1 MQAGAVSVVVVSH
14 GRPESL
20 MWCLS
25 ALAGLR
31 YEPFEIVVVAD
42 LAAVAYVSESRFAG
56 KVKLI
61 PFETPNIA
69 AARNRGIEAAAGEI
83 IAFIDDDAAAEP
95 MWLHHLTMPFDDE
108 GIAASGGYVRG
119 RNGISYQ
126 WTAREVDRAGRARLL
141 EHEGDAPFRAEPS
154 EGFAVKTEGTNMA
167 LRRDVLCKIGGFDE
181 AYHFFLDETDLN
193 LRLEGE
199 GHCIALV
206 PLAEVH
212 HAYRASQRRGEDR
225 AVKDLFDVG
234 ASSIVM
240 LRKFDQQIAPRIEE
254 IRAEQQGRLAEQRQ
268 RGLLS
273 AAQSRRVLSSLEQG
287 FEDGRERRFGQYAA
301 LGQPK
306 QPFLPFVPERGGSLV
321 IAGWRWRSKRLRA
334 QAQDAAIQGVNVSL
348 FIFGLNARYHHLRY
362 NEEGY
367 WEQSGGQFGK
377 AERHEPLFRFW
388 TFKERL
394 FKEEQRVAAARGLPG

>member
-1 MQAGAVSVVVVSH
+1 MQEGAVSVIVVSH
-14 GRPESL
+14 GRPKSL

-69 AARNRGIEAAAGEI
+69 AARNKGIEAAAGEI
-83 IAFIDDDAAAEP
+83 VAFIDDDAAAEP
-95 MWLHHLTMPFDDE
+95 MWLHHLIMPFDADD
-108 GIAASGGYVRG
+108 IAASGGYVRG

-126 WTAREVDRAGRARLL
+126 WTAREVDRAGRTRPL
-141 EHEGDAPFRAEPS
+141 EHDGATSFKAEPG

-167 LRRDVLCKIGGFDE
+167 LRRDVLCAMGGFDE

-193 LRLEGE
+193 LRLAGE
-199 GHCIALV
+199 GHGTALV

-212 HAYRASQRRGEDR
+212 HAYSASQRRGEDR

-234 ASSIVM
+234 ASSAVL
-240 LRKFDQQIAPRIEE
+240 LRKFDQEIDPRLDE
-254 IRAEQQGRLAEQRQ
+254 IRAEQRERLENQVR

-273 AAQSRRVLSSLEQG
+273 DAQRQSILESLEAG
-287 FEDGRERRFGQYAA
+287 FDAGRDRRFGQYAD
-301 LGQPK
+301 LGASK
-306 QPFLPFVPERGGSLV
+306 EDFLAFSPERSGSLV
-321 IAGWRWRSKRLRA
+321 IEGWRWSSGALRE
-334 QAQDAAIQGVNVSL
+334 QAKDAAARGVNVSL
-348 FIFGLNARYHHLRY
+348 FIFGLNARYHRLRY
-362 NEEGY
+362 DEAGY
-367 WEQSGGQFGK
+367 WEQSGGLFGK
-377 AERHEPLFRFW
+377 SERHQPLFRLRR
-388 TFKERL
+388 FKDRL
-394 FKEEQRVAAARGLPG
+394 FEEEQRVAAARGLPG

>member
-1 MQAGAVSVVVVSH
+1 MQAAAVSVVVVSH
-14 GRPESL
+14 GRPKSL

-31 YEPFEIVVVAD
+31 HEPFEIVVVAD

-108 GIAASGGYVRG
+108 SIAASGGYVRG

-126 WTAREVDRAGRARLL
+126 WTAREVDRAGRARPLD
-141 EHEGDAPFRAEPS
+141 HDGDGSFKAVPS
-154 EGFAVKTEGTNMA
+154 AGFAVKTEGTNMA
-167 LRRDVLCKIGGFDE
+167 LRRDVLCQMGGFDE

-193 LRLEGE
+193 LRLADE
-199 GHCIALV
+199 GHGTALV

-212 HAYRASQRRGEDR
+212 HAYSASHRRGEDR
-225 AVKDLFDVG
+225 TVRDLFDVG
-234 ASSIVM
+234 ASSAVM
-240 LRKFDQQIAPRIEE
+240 LRKFGQDVGPRLEE
-254 IRAEQQGRLAEQRQ
+254 IRAEQRDRLTDQRA

-273 AAQSRRVLSSLEQG
+273 GAQNRKVQDSLEVG
-287 FEDGRERRFGQYAA
+287 FEAGLERRFGQYAD
-301 LGQPK
+301 LGAPK
-306 QPFLPFVPERGGSLV
+306 EDFLAFSPERSGSLV
-321 IAGWRWRSKRLRA
+321 IEGWRWSSGALRE
-334 QAQDAAIQGVNVSL
+334 QAKDAAARGVNVSL
-348 FIFGLNARYHHLRY
+348 FIFGLNARYHRVRY
-362 NEEGY
+362 DAAGY
-367 WEQSGGQFGK
+367 WEQSGGLFGK
-377 AERHEPLFRFW
+377 SERHQPLFRLRR
-388 TFKERL
+388 FKDRL
-394 FKEEQRVAAARGLPG
+394 FEEEQRVAAARGLPG